1 LKRRI
6 HLSGLAEADLIA
18 IWQFSSERWDADQ
31 ADRYFDELDRGIAL
45 LTDNAELGTKR
56 DDEREGYRALLV
68 NRHAIYY
75 TATRSTIHVVR
86 VLHVQ
91 MDLDEGL

>member
-1 LKRRI
+1 MVRGSSRQVFRR
-6 HLSGLAEADLIA
+6 A
-18 IWQFSSERWDADQ
+18 RPR
-31 ADRYFDELDRGIAL
+31 DRVK
-45 LTDNAELGTKR
+45 TDNAELGTKR